1 MLSLSDIIVNMANI
15 IVYMAGIKMT
25 VKNVAEVVFV
35 LYRNS
40 IAKTAAVQRPRGGWR
55 RVLPYIGYTRI

>member
-1 MLSLSDIIVNMANI
+1 MLSLSDIIVYMADI

-40 IAKTAAVQRPRGGWR
+40 IAKTAAVQRSRGGWR